1 MAELKIVLSGYYG
14 FDNVGDEAILFAIIQ
29 SLKEYHPGVNL
40 TVLSNNP
47 EKTASSYQVDAVN
60 RWNFNEVRKAIKESD
75 CLISGGGSLL
85 QDETGMKSISY
96 YSGVMKI
103 AQFLK
108 KPVFIYAQGL
118 GPVKSMINRKIMK
131 HVLQASE
138 VITVRDKQSKRFL
151 EEIGVTKSIQLVPD
165 PVMGIDAEDFIS
177 GIAKS
182 GDSGKRVISVS
193 IRKWTED
200 LSYLNKVAEGL
211 DGLADNG
218 HDILMVPM
226 HGKYDHETSVL
237 VTGMMKN
244 KVEIFPYD
252 SSIQEKMA
260 AVKDSDVLLGMR
272 LHALIFASV
281 GNTPFVALSYDPK
294 IDSFAEIVDQKVLG
308 NVSSDDWNHEDIVS
322 SIEEILADYP
332 KKIKQLNE
340 NVVPLQKKANDTAK
354 QVVEYI
360 RTGAKVEKQ
369 REYVVA
375 SPKTKNR

>member
-1 MAELKIVLSGYYG
+1 MRIVLSGYYG

-47 EKTASSYQVDAVN
+47 EKTASTYQVDAVN
-60 RWNFNEVRKAIKESD
+60 RWNVNDVRKALKESD

-108 KPVFIYAQGL
+108 KPVIIYAQGM
-118 GPVKSMINRKIMK
+118 GPVKSKLNRQIMK
-131 HVLQASE
+131 HVLQRSE
-138 VITVRDKQSKRFL
+138 MITVRDKHSKSFLQS
-151 EEIGVTKSIQLVPD
+151 IGVSKPIQLVPD
-165 PVMGIDAEDFIS
+165 PVMGIDAS
-177 GIAKS
+177 GFSS
-182 GDSGKRVISVS
+182 GLTTGTDANKRVISVS
-193 IRKWTED
+193 IRNWTED
-200 LSYLNKVAEGL
+200 LSYLKKVAAGL
-211 DGLADNG
+211 DQLAGNG
-218 HDILMVPM
+218 HEILMVPM
-226 HGKYDHETSVL
+226 HGRYDDETSKNVA
-237 VTGMMKN
+237 GMMKH
-244 KVEIFPYD
+244 KAEIFPYD
-252 SSIQEKMA
+252 SSIEEKMA
-260 AVKDSDVLLGMR
+260 AVKESDVLLGMR

-308 NVSSDDWNHEDIVS
+308 NVCSDDWSAEDIAS

-332 KKIKQLNE
+332 NEIKKLEESVI
-340 NVVPLQKKANDTAK
+340 PLQQKANDTAK
-354 QVVEYI
+354 QVI
-360 RTGAKVEKQ
+360 DFLLTGAKIEKQ

>member
-1 MAELKIVLSGYYG
+1 MRIVLSGYYG

-47 EKTASSYQVDAVN
+47 EKTAASYKVDAVN
-60 RWNFNEVRKAIKESD
+60 RWNINEVRKALKESD

-108 KPVFIYAQGL
+108 KPVFIYAQGM
-118 GPVKSMINRKIMK
+118 GPVKSKINRQIMK
-131 HVLQASE
+131 HVLQRSE
-138 VITVRDKQSKRFL
+138 MITVRDKHSKSFLQS
-151 EEIGVTKSIQLVPD
+151 IGVSKPIQLVPD
-165 PVMGIDAEDFIS
+165 PVMGIDAS
-177 GIAKS
+177 GFSS
-182 GDSGKRVISVS
+182 GLTTGTDSNKRVISVS
-193 IRKWTED
+193 IRNWTED
-200 LSYLNKVAEGL
+200 LSYLNKVAAGL
-211 DGLADNG
+211 DQLADNG
-218 HDILMVPM
+218 YEILMVPM
-226 HGKYDHETSVL
+226 HGKYDHDTSKNVA
-237 VTGMMKN
+237 GMMTN

-252 SSIQEKMA
+252 SSIEEKMA
-260 AVKDSDVLLGMR
+260 AVKESDVLLGMR

-308 NVSSDDWNHEDIVS
+308 NVSSDDWSADDIVS
-322 SIEEILADYP
+322 SIEEILANYP
-332 KKIKQLNE
+332 KEIKKLE
-340 NVVPLQKKANDTAK
+340 ESVIPLQQKANDTAK
-354 QVVEYI
+354 QVI
-360 RTGAKVEKQ
+360 DFLLTGAKVEKQ
-369 REYVVA
+369 REYIVA

>member
-1 MAELKIVLSGYYG
+1 MRIVLSGYYG

-47 EKTASSYQVDAVN
+47 EKTAASYKVDAVN
-60 RWNFNEVRKAIKESD
+60 RWNINEVRKALKESD

-108 KPVFIYAQGL
+108 KPVFIYAQGM
-118 GPVKSMINRKIMK
+118 GPVKSKINRQIMK
-131 HVLQASE
+131 HVLQRSE
-138 VITVRDKQSKRFL
+138 MITVRDKHSKSFLQS
-151 EEIGVTKSIQLVPD
+151 IGVSKPIQLVPD
-165 PVMGIDAEDFIS
+165 PVMGIDAS
-177 GIAKS
+177 GFSS
-182 GDSGKRVISVS
+182 GLTTGTDSNKRVISVS
-193 IRKWTED
+193 IRNWTED
-200 LSYLNKVAEGL
+200 LSYLNKVAVGL
-211 DGLADNG
+211 DQLADNG
-218 HDILMVPM
+218 HEILMVPM
-226 HGKYDHETSVL
+226 HGKYDHDTSKNVA
-237 VTGMMKN
+237 GMMTN

-252 SSIQEKMA
+252 SSIEEKMA
-260 AVKDSDVLLGMR
+260 AVKESDVLLGMR

-308 NVSSDDWNHEDIVS
+308 NVSSDDWSADDIVS
-322 SIEEILADYP
+322 SIEEILANYP
-332 KKIKQLNE
+332 KEIKKLE
-340 NVVPLQKKANDTAK
+340 ESVIPLQQKANDTAK
-354 QVVEYI
+354 QVI
-360 RTGAKVEKQ
+360 DFLLTGAKVEKQ
-369 REYVVA
+369 REYIVA

>member
-1 MAELKIVLSGYYG
+1 MRIVLSGYYG

-29 SLKEYHPGVNL
+29 SLKEYHPGVKL

-75 CLISGGGSLL
+75 GLISGGGSLL
-85 QDETGMKSISY
+85 QDETGMKSITY

-103 AQFLK
+103 AQVLK
-108 KPVFIYAQGL
+108 KPVFIYAQGM
-118 GPVKSMINRKIMK
+118 GPVKSQINRKIMK

-138 VITVRDKQSKRFL
+138 MITVRDKHSKNLL
-151 EEIGVTKSIQLVPD
+151 ERIGVTKPIQLVPD
-165 PVMGIDAEDFIS
+165 PVMGIDSVDFVN
-177 GIAKS
+177 GL
-182 GDSGKRVISVS
+182 DSMADSDKRVVSVS
-193 IRKWTED
+193 IRNWTED
-200 LSYLNKVAEGL
+200 LSYLKKVAEGL

-226 HGKYDHETSVL
+226 HGKFDHETSEQV
-237 VTGMMKN
+237 VGMMKHDA
-244 KVEIFPYD
+244 EIFPYD

-308 NVSSDDWNHEDIVS
+308 HVSSSDWSKEDIVT
-322 SIEEILADYP
+322 SIEAIFDDYP
-332 KKIKQLNE
+332 KQLKQLSE
-340 NVVPLQKKANDTAK
+340 IVVPLQKKANDTAK
-354 QVVEYI
+354 QVVEFLL
-360 RTGAKVEKQ
+360 TGATVEKQ

>member
-1 MAELKIVLSGYYG
+1 MRIVLSGYYG

-40 TVLSNNP
+40 TVLSHNP

-60 RWNFNEVRKAIKESD
+60 RWNLNEVRKALKESD

-108 KPVFIYAQGL
+108 KPVIIYAQGM
-118 GPVKSMINRKIMK
+118 GPVKSSINRQIMK
-131 HVLQASE
+131 HVLQRSE
-138 VITVRDKQSKRFL
+138 MITVRDKHSKSFLQS
-151 EEIGVTKSIQLVPD
+151 IGVSKPIQLVPD
-165 PVMGIDAEDFIS
+165 PVMGIDAS
-177 GIAKS
+177 GFSS
-182 GDSGKRVISVS
+182 GLTKVTDSDKRVISVS
-193 IRKWTED
+193 IRNWTED
-200 LSYLNKVAEGL
+200 LSYLKKVAAGL
-211 DGLADNG
+211 DQLADNG
-218 HDILMVPM
+218 HEILMVPM
-226 HGKYDHETSVL
+226 HGKYDHETSKNV
-237 VTGMMKN
+237 VGMMKQ
-244 KVEIFPYD
+244 KAEIFPYD
-252 SSIQEKMA
+252 SSIEEKMA
-260 AVKDSDVLLGMR
+260 AVKESDVLLGMR

-308 NVSSDDWNHEDIVS
+308 NVSSDDWSAEDIAA
-322 SIEEILADYP
+322 SIEEILANYP
-332 KKIKQLNE
+332 NEVKKLE
-340 NVVPLQKKANDTAK
+340 ESVTPLQQKANDTAK
-354 QVVEYI
+354 QVI
-360 RTGAKVEKQ
+360 DFLLTGAKVEKQ

>member
-1 MAELKIVLSGYYG
+1 MRIVLSGYYG

-29 SLKEYHPGVNL
+29 SLKEYHPGVKL

-60 RWNFNEVRKAIKESD
+60 RWSFNEVRKALKESD
-75 CLISGGGSLL
+75 GLISGGGSLL
-85 QDETGMKSISY
+85 QDETGMKSITY

-103 AQFLK
+103 AQVLK
-108 KPVFIYAQGL
+108 KPVFIYAQGM
-118 GPVKSMINRKIMK
+118 GPVKSQINRKIMK

-138 VITVRDKQSKRFL
+138 LITVRDKHSKNLL
-151 EEIGVTKSIQLVPD
+151 ERIGVTKPIQLVPD
-165 PVMGIDAEDFIS
+165 PVMGIDAGDFVS
-177 GIAKS
+177 GLESLA
-182 GDSGKRVISVS
+182 DSDKRVVSVS
-193 IRKWTED
+193 IRNWTED
-200 LSYLNKVAEGL
+200 LSYLKKVAEGL

-226 HGKYDHETSVL
+226 HGKYDHETSARV
-237 VTGMMKN
+237 VGMMKHEA
-244 KVEIFPYD
+244 EIFPYD
-252 SSIQEKMA
+252 SSIEEKMA

-308 NVSSDDWNHEDIVS
+308 NVASDDWSSGDIVS
-322 SIEEILADYP
+322 SIEEIFANYS
-332 KKIKQLNE
+332 KYTKQLDE
-340 NVVPLQKKANDTAK
+340 KVEPLQIKANDTAK
-354 QVVEYI
+354 QVVDFI
-360 RTGAKVEKQ
+360 LTGATSEKQ
-369 REYVVA
+369 REYFVA

>member
-1 MAELKIVLSGYYG
+1 MRIVLSGYYG

-47 EKTASSYQVDAVN
+47 EKTAASYKVDAVN
-60 RWNFNEVRKAIKESD
+60 RWNINEVRKALKESD

-108 KPVFIYAQGL
+108 KPVFIYAQGM
-118 GPVKSMINRKIMK
+118 GPVKSKINRQIMK
-131 HVLQASE
+131 HVLQRSE
-138 VITVRDKQSKRFL
+138 MITVRDKHSKSFLQS
-151 EEIGVTKSIQLVPD
+151 IGVSKPIQLVPD
-165 PVMGIDAEDFIS
+165 PVMGIDVS
-177 GIAKS
+177 GFSS
-182 GDSGKRVISVS
+182 GLTTGTDSNKRVISVS
-193 IRKWTED
+193 IRNWTED
-200 LSYLNKVAEGL
+200 LSYLNKVAAGL
-211 DGLADNG
+211 DQLADNG
-218 HDILMVPM
+218 HEILMVPM
-226 HGKYDHETSVL
+226 HGKYDHETSKNVA
-237 VTGMMKN
+237 GMMTN

-252 SSIQEKMA
+252 SSIEEKMA
-260 AVKDSDVLLGMR
+260 AVKESDVLLGMR

-308 NVSSDDWNHEDIVS
+308 NVSSDDWSADDIVS
-322 SIEEILADYP
+322 SIEEILANYP
-332 KKIKQLNE
+332 KEIKKLE
-340 NVVPLQKKANDTAK
+340 ESVIPLQQKANDTAK
-354 QVVEYI
+354 QVI
-360 RTGAKVEKQ
+360 DFLLTGAKVEKQ
-369 REYVVA
+369 REYIVA

>member
-1 MAELKIVLSGYYG
+1 MRIVLSGYYG

-47 EKTASSYQVDAVN
+47 EKTAASYKVDAVN
-60 RWNFNEVRKAIKESD
+60 RWNINEVRKALKESD

-108 KPVFIYAQGL
+108 KPVFIYAQGM
-118 GPVKSMINRKIMK
+118 GPVKSKINRQIMK
-131 HVLQASE
+131 HVLQRSE
-138 VITVRDKQSKRFL
+138 MITVRDKHSKSFLQS
-151 EEIGVTKSIQLVPD
+151 IGVSKPIQLVPD
-165 PVMGIDAEDFIS
+165 PVMGIDAS
-177 GIAKS
+177 GFSS
-182 GDSGKRVISVS
+182 GLTTGTDSNKRVISVS
-193 IRKWTED
+193 IRNWTED
-200 LSYLNKVAEGL
+200 LSYLNKVAAGL
-211 DGLADNG
+211 DQLADNG
-218 HDILMVPM
+218 HEILMVPM
-226 HGKYDHETSVL
+226 HGKYDHDTSKNVA
-237 VTGMMKN
+237 GMMTN

-252 SSIQEKMA
+252 SSIEEKMA
-260 AVKDSDVLLGMR
+260 AVKESDVLLGMR

-308 NVSSDDWNHEDIVS
+308 NVSSDDWSADDIVS
-322 SIEEILADYP
+322 SIEEILANYP
-332 KKIKQLNE
+332 KEIKKLE
-340 NVVPLQKKANDTAK
+340 ESVIPLQQKANDTAK
-354 QVVEYI
+354 QVI
-360 RTGAKVEKQ
+360 DFLLTGAKVEKQ
-369 REYVVA
+369 REYIVA

>member
-1 MAELKIVLSGYYG
+1 MRIVLSGYYG

-47 EKTASSYQVDAVN
+47 EKTAASYKVDAVN
-60 RWNFNEVRKAIKESD
+60 RWNINEVRKALKESD

-108 KPVFIYAQGL
+108 KPVFIYAQGM
-118 GPVKSMINRKIMK
+118 GPVKSKINRQIMK
-131 HVLQASE
+131 HVLQRSE
-138 VITVRDKQSKRFL
+138 MITVRDKHSKSFLQS
-151 EEIGVTKSIQLVPD
+151 IGVSKPIQLVPD
-165 PVMGIDAEDFIS
+165 PVMGIDAS
-177 GIAKS
+177 GFSS
-182 GDSGKRVISVS
+182 GLTAGTDSNKRVISVS
-193 IRKWTED
+193 IRNWTED
-200 LSYLNKVAEGL
+200 LSYLNKVAAGL
-211 DGLADNG
+211 DQLADNG
-218 HDILMVPM
+218 HEILMVPM
-226 HGKYDHETSVL
+226 HGKYDHDTSKNVA
-237 VTGMMKN
+237 GMMTN

-252 SSIQEKMA
+252 SSIEEKMA
-260 AVKDSDVLLGMR
+260 AVKESDVLLGMR

-308 NVSSDDWNHEDIVS
+308 NVSSDDWSADDIVS
-322 SIEEILADYP
+322 SIEEILANYP
-332 KKIKQLNE
+332 KEIKKLE
-340 NVVPLQKKANDTAK
+340 ESVIPLQQKANDTAK
-354 QVVEYI
+354 QVI
-360 RTGAKVEKQ
+360 DFLLTGAKVEKQ
-369 REYVVA
+369 REYIVA

>member
-1 MAELKIVLSGYYG
+1 MRIVLSGYYG

-47 EKTASSYQVDAVN
+47 EKTAASYKVDAVN
-60 RWNFNEVRKAIKESD
+60 RWNINEVRKALKESD

-108 KPVFIYAQGL
+108 KPVFIYAQGM
-118 GPVKSMINRKIMK
+118 GPVKSKINRQIMK
-131 HVLQASE
+131 HVLQRSE
-138 VITVRDKQSKRFL
+138 MITVRDKHSKSFLQS
-151 EEIGVTKSIQLVPD
+151 IGVSKPIQLVPD
-165 PVMGIDAEDFIS
+165 PVMGIDATGFSS
-177 GIAKS
+177 GLTT
-182 GDSGKRVISVS
+182 GTDSNKRVISVS
-193 IRKWTED
+193 IRNWTED
-200 LSYLNKVAEGL
+200 LSYLNKVAAGL
-211 DGLADNG
+211 DQLADNG
-218 HDILMVPM
+218 HEILMVPM
-226 HGKYDHETSVL
+226 HGKYDHDTSKNVA
-237 VTGMMKN
+237 GMMTN

-252 SSIQEKMA
+252 SSIEEKMA
-260 AVKDSDVLLGMR
+260 AVKESDVLLGMR

-308 NVSSDDWNHEDIVS
+308 NVSSDDWSADDIVS
-322 SIEEILADYP
+322 SIEEILANYP
-332 KKIKQLNE
+332 KEIKKLE
-340 NVVPLQKKANDTAK
+340 ESVIPLQQKANDTAK
-354 QVVEYI
+354 QVI
-360 RTGAKVEKQ
+360 DFLLTGAKVEKQ
-369 REYVVA
+369 REYIVA

>member
-1 MAELKIVLSGYYG
+1 MRIVLSGYYG

-47 EKTASSYQVDAVN
+47 EKTAASYKVDAVN
-60 RWNFNEVRKAIKESD
+60 RWNINEVRKALKESD

-108 KPVFIYAQGL
+108 KPVFIYAQGM
-118 GPVKSMINRKIMK
+118 GPVKSKINRQIMK
-131 HVLQASE
+131 HVLQRSE
-138 VITVRDKQSKRFL
+138 MITVRDKHSKSFLQS
-151 EEIGVTKSIQLVPD
+151 IGVSKPIQLVPD
-165 PVMGIDAEDFIS
+165 PVMGIDAS
-177 GIAKS
+177 GFSS
-182 GDSGKRVISVS
+182 GLTTGTDSNKRVISVS
-193 IRKWTED
+193 IRNWTED
-200 LSYLNKVAEGL
+200 LSYLNKVAAGL
-211 DGLADNG
+211 DQLADNG
-218 HDILMVPM
+218 HEILMIPM
-226 HGKYDHETSVL
+226 HGKYDHDTSKNVA
-237 VTGMMKN
+237 GMMTN

-252 SSIQEKMA
+252 SSIEEKMA
-260 AVKDSDVLLGMR
+260 AVKESDVLLGMR

-308 NVSSDDWNHEDIVS
+308 NVSSDDWSADDIVS
-322 SIEEILADYP
+322 SIEEILANYP
-332 KKIKQLNE
+332 KEIKKLE
-340 NVVPLQKKANDTAK
+340 ESVIPLQQKANDTAK
-354 QVVEYI
+354 QVI
-360 RTGAKVEKQ
+360 DFLLTGAKVEKQ
-369 REYVVA
+369 REYIVA

>member
-1 MAELKIVLSGYYG
+1 MRIVLSGYYG

-47 EKTASSYQVDAVN
+47 EKTAASYKVDAVN
-60 RWNFNEVRKAIKESD
+60 RWNINEVRKALKESD

-108 KPVFIYAQGL
+108 KPVFIYAQGM
-118 GPVKSMINRKIMK
+118 GPVKSKINRQIMK
-131 HVLQASE
+131 HVLQRSE
-138 VITVRDKQSKRFL
+138 MITVRDKHSKSFLQS
-151 EEIGVTKSIQLVPD
+151 IGVSKPIQLVPD
-165 PVMGIDAEDFIS
+165 PVMGIDAS
-177 GIAKS
+177 GFSS
-182 GDSGKRVISVS
+182 GLTTGTDSNKRVISVS
-193 IRKWTED
+193 IRNWTED
-200 LSYLNKVAEGL
+200 LSYLNKVAAGL
-211 DGLADNG
+211 DQLADNG
-218 HDILMVPM
+218 HEILMIPM
-226 HGKYDHETSVL
+226 HGKYDHDTSKNVA
-237 VTGMMKN
+237 GMMTN

-252 SSIQEKMA
+252 SSIEEKMA
-260 AVKDSDVLLGMR
+260 AVKESDVLLGMR

-308 NVSSDDWNHEDIVS
+308 NVSSDDWSADDIVS
-322 SIEEILADYP
+322 SIEEILANYP
-332 KKIKQLNE
+332 KEIKKLE
-340 NVVPLQKKANDTAK
+340 ESVIPLQQKANDTAK
-354 QVVEYI
+354 QVI
-360 RTGAKVEKQ
+360 DFLLTGAKVEIQ
-369 REYVVA
+369 REYIVA